1 MEHPFEQHIFD
12 GYERNFSTPDYH
24 SFASELREEDRQLL
38 PQLSDDEA
46 STVFNYTII
55 WKLQL
60 RKGRVTKLT
69 EDTIEDVD
77 VAPGAYFEIRTCNLP
92 PRRLVAK
99 STRTGVSEMSSCD
112 TAEDAA

>member
-46 STVFNYTII
+46 STVINYTII

-77 VAPGAYFEIRTCNLP
+77 VAIHL
-92 PRRLVAK
+92 
-99 STRTGVSEMSSCD
+99 SS
-112 TAEDAA
+112 